1 MGFGAKRVKRL
12 EVIELAIFPVQFP
25 VEFRVY
31 VAFKFMKRPDVM
43 GMGVVT
49 FATEILAW
57 AVTSVERFDVPVTLR
72 VVANDDAA
80 FKVVTLV
87 VDKLDVP

>member
-1 MGFGAKRVKRL
+1 MNPPLAVGPDTRGFEPYLVHEAMGFGAKRVKRL

-43 GMGVVT
+43 GIGVAT
-49 FATEILAW
+49 FN
-57 AVTSVERFDVPVTLR
+57 V
-72 VVANDDAA
+72 
-80 FKVVTLV
+80 
-87 VDKLDVP
+87 